1 MIKTFGDKK
10 ITIRKLLP
18 NDLKR
23 VKEFQKNINS
33 LIKEEAMLLLKNPKS
48 IKEEQEF
55 LKDTL
60 KKIKNKK
67 VICVVAECNDKII
80 GLSDMEILK
89 ERSDHMANFG
99 ISIINGFRGMG
110 LGKAMMEE
118 IIRLAGTDLK
128 PKPKIIKLTVFETN
142 LPAIKLY
149 KKMGFKKVAR
159 IPDELQY
166 RGKLVT
172 HLVMLKYL

>member
-10 ITIRKLLP
+10 ITIRKLAP
-18 NDLKR
+18 SDLKR
-23 VKEFQKNINS
+23 AKEFQLNINS
-33 LIKEEAMLLLKNPKS
+33 LIKEETMLLLKIPKS
-48 IKEEQEF
+48 LKEEQEF
-55 LKDTL
+55 LKDIL
-60 KKIKNKK
+60 KKIKSKRG
-67 VICVVAECNDKII
+67 ICIVAECDNRII
-80 GLSDMEILK
+80 GLSDMETLR
-89 ERSDHMANFG
+89 ERSDHMADFG
-99 ISIINGFRGMG
+99 ISIINGFRGIG

-118 IIRLAGTDLK
+118 IIKLAKKDLN
-128 PKPKIIKLTVFETN
+128 PKPKIIKLTVFENN

-166 RGKLVT
+166 KGKLVA